1 MGLLDIQ
8 QLNDIIF
15 GNFLAHYGVGWDENP
30 PGIGSGRYPH
40 GSGENPGQ
48 HDLSLAKKVS
58 DMKKKGISA
67 TNIAK
72 GLGYKST
79 GELRAAIAIDKTN
92 RMKDLHEKVPM
103 LKKDGLSTR
112 QIAAMLGTSE
122 STVRNYLNP
131 NHTEKADK
139 LTITADILRDQLKEK
154 HYIDVGPGVEI
165 GNDIGNQVRL
175 NTAIEILKKEG
186 YKEYL
191 VKVPQLGNPG
201 KFTTV
206 KVLGEPDTNRK
217 ALTDD
222 PTLIKTIE
230 DYRVSNDGS
239 NKQTPLGMMKPK
251 SIDSSR
257 VYINYTQPDGSGGAE
272 KDGLIELRRGV
283 EDISLGRSM
292 YSQVRIAVDDTHY
305 MKGMALYSD
314 NIPDGYD
321 IIYNTNKKVGTDK
334 YSVYK
339 PMQTVDGKEGSPIN
353 WDNPFG
359 ATIKKDVG
367 QSYCLDKNGK
377 ETDQLRVINKVNDQG
392 DWGDWKKQISAQV
405 LGKQPQPLIKR
416 QLELT
421 YQDKRTEFDEIMALN
436 NPTIKRKLLEEYA
449 SDCDAIAVHLKAK
462 AFPGQASYAI
472 IPITSLEGGTEE
484 YKKKYGVDGEIYA
497 PRYDHGSTVALFR
510 YPHAGT
516 FETPILRVNNKNKEA
531 LSVMKNA
538 PDAVG
543 INSKIAE
550 RLSGADFDGDTV
562 TIIPTT
568 HTNILSTPALKGLVD
583 FNPKD
588 YKLADP
594 NAKGITA
601 QGKQIEM
608 GKTTNLIADMQY
620 RGATEEEICRAV
632 KHSMVVIDSY
642 KHHLDYK
649 KSEADNRILELKR
662 KYQKG
667 GASTLITRAGSPK
680 YVPQTKLASIIGP
693 DGKKHYGI
701 DPETGEIISIVDTNA
716 TTWKKGNPKKG
727 EPEWIQ
733 VQRQT
738 KSTKMAEAKTP
749 EDVYNLM
756 SSRDNPHPAEL
767 AYANFAI
774 RMKELAN
781 EARKAQVNTPKLKR
795 DPQAAKEYESEV
807 KSLGARLAIALKHA
821 PVERQAQIIGN
832 AEYKMRIEANPDLDD
847 EHKKRLRGQCLN
859 GARTALGG
867 KKQRINITDREW
879 EAIQKGAISDTM
891 LMNILNNTDIDAVK
905 KRATPKAN
913 KELADSKKALAKSW
927 AALGY
932 NISEIADRLGVSTST
947 VSRIINE

>member
-1 MGLLDIQ
+1 MGLTEIQ
-8 QLNDIIF
+8 EFNDIIF
-15 GNFLAHYGVGWDENP
+15 ENFLAHYGVGWDENP

-58 DMKKKGISA
+58 DMKKKGITESD
-67 TNIAK
+67 IAK

-79 GELRAAIAIDKTN
+79 FDLRAAVSIDSTN
-92 RMKDLHEKVPM
+92 RRKDLRDKVPM
-103 LKKDGLSTR
+103 LKKDGLSTK
-112 QIAAMLGTSE
+112 QISSMLGISE
-122 STVRNYLNP
+122 SSVRNYLNP
-131 NHTEKADK
+131 DHTEKVDR
-139 LTITADILRDQLKEK
+139 LTNVTNLLKEQLKDK

-165 GNDIGNQVRL
+165 GNEIGSQERL
-175 NTAIEILKKEG
+175 KTAIEVLKKEG

-191 VKVPQLGNPG
+191 IKEPQLGNPG
-201 KFTTV
+201 QFTTI
-206 KVLGEPDTNRK
+206 KVLGDPS
-217 ALTDD
+217 TDRASLNKD
-222 PTLIKTIE
+222 HTLIKTIE
-230 DYRVSNDGS
+230 NYKVDTTDDKYA
-239 NKQTPLGMMKPK
+239 PLGVLRPK

-283 EDISLGRSM
+283 EDISLGKSM

-314 NIPDGYD
+314 NVPDGYD
-321 IIYNTNKKVGTDK
+321 VIYNTNKKVGTDK

-339 PMQTVDGKEGSPIN
+339 PMKTIDGKEGSPID
-353 WDNPFG
+353 WGNPFG
-359 ATIKKDVG
+359 AAIKKENG
-367 QSYCLDKNGK
+367 QAYCLDKNGNPTK
-377 ETDQLRVINKVNDQG
+377 ELRVINKVNDQG
-392 DWGDWKKQISAQV
+392 DWGEWKKQISAQV
-405 LGKQPQPLIKR
+405 LGKQPLPLIKR

-421 YQDKRTEFDEIMALN
+421 YQDKRTEFDEIMALT
-436 NPTIKRKLLEEYA
+436 NPTIKRKLLESFA
-449 SDCDAIAVHLKAK
+449 SDCDASAVHLKAK
-462 AFPGQASYAI
+462 SFPGQASHAI
-472 IPITSLEGGTEE
+472 IPIISLEGGTEE
-484 YKKKYGVDGEIYA
+484 YKKKHGVDGEIYA
-497 PRYDHGSTVALFR
+497 PNYEHGSVVALFR

-516 FETPILRVNNKNKEA
+516 FETPILRVNNRNKEA
-531 LSVMKNA
+531 ISVMKNA

-562 TIIPTT
+562 TVIPTT
-568 HTNILSTPALKGLVD
+568 HTNILSTPALKGLVG
-583 FNPKD
+583 FNTKD
-588 YKLADP
+588 YKFADP
-594 NAKGITA
+594 NAKGISS
-601 QGKQIEM
+601 QGKQNEM

-620 RGATEEEICRAV
+620 KGATEDEICRAV
-632 KHSMVVIDSY
+632 KHSMVVIDSE

-649 KSEADNRILELKR
+649 RSEAENGIAELKR
-662 KYQKG
+662 KYQNG

-701 DPETGEIISIVDTNA
+701 NPDTGEFITIVDTNA
-716 TTWKKGNPKKG
+716 TAWKKGNPKKG

-733 VQRQT
+733 KQRQT

-774 RMKELAN
+774 KMKELAN

-795 DPQAAKEYESEV
+795 DPQAAKEYADEV
-807 KSLGARLAIALKHA
+807 QSLSAHLAVALKHA

-832 AEYKMRIEANPDLDD
+832 AEYKMRIEANPGLDK
-847 EHKKRLRGQCLN
+847 EHQKRLKGQCLN
-859 GARTALGG
+859 GARLALGG
-867 KKQRINITDREW
+867 GKTRIPISDREW

-891 LMNILNNTDIDAVK
+891 LMNILNNTDTDAVK
-905 KRATPKAN
+905 KRATPRAN
-913 KELADSKKALAKSW
+913 KELDASKKALAKSW

-932 NISEIADRLGVSTST
+932 NQQEIANRLGVSTST
-947 VSRIINE
+947 ISRIINS